1 MRKFRDYKVW
11 QRAMD
16 FVESIYRV
24 SADFP
29 KDERYGLTN
38 QLGRAASSV
47 PLNIAEGAGS
57 STDKEFSRF
66 LSFSLRSVYETM
78 TALELADRLGF
89 CSTARAKE
97 LLGEADQI
105 AAMLYSLRKKLA
117 AGTRQIA
124 EETAGYEVDALES
137 LLASNNSFDTESLA
151 ERAKS

>member
-1 MRKFRDYKVW
+1 
-11 QRAMD
+11 
-16 FVESIYRV
+16 
-24 SADFP
+24 
-29 KDERYGLTN
+29 
-38 QLGRAASSV
+38 
-47 PLNIAEGAGS
+47 
-57 STDKEFSRF
+57 
-66 LSFSLRSVYETM
+66 
-78 TALELADRLGF
+78 
-89 CSTARAKE
+89 